1 MYSEVNL
8 YSKGKHMFYVPI
20 PDLQYD
26 RRHFHWNIK
35 HGPFSSHKLLEFVH
49 SRFMENFSFLWLN
62 FFRVC
67 SCCLASF
74 FSRWFF
80 VISFSLE
87 FVLYRKSLL
96 GIGLYNKYRTN
107 KIVFIV
113 ANDATLVKYCNSCVL
128 SENYVIWN
136 RIQFKKIPW
145 FVVVKQ

>member
-8 YSKGKHMFYVPI
+8 YSKHVFYVPT

-35 HGPFSSHKLLEFVH
+35 HGPYSSHKLLEFLH
-49 SRFMENFSFLWLN
+49 SRFMENFCFLWLN

-87 FVLYRKSLL
+87 FVLYIS
-96 GIGLYNKYRTN
+96 KYRTN

-113 ANDATLVKYCNSCVL
+113 ANDATLVKYCNSCVFK
-128 SENYVIWN
+128 SENYVIRS
-136 RIQFKKIPW
+136 RIQFKK
-145 FVVVKQ
+145 FLDLLSLNSKNTSFT